1 MELLKAPISRTRRS
15 SLCTLYLWHQPLFR
29 RIALEDFALS
39 GPQTVTL
46 KFSLAF
52 ALAMASYV
60 LVERPALRLRLKRRF
75 QALPRPAVT
84 APDQV
89 AAGAKPTSE
98 V

>member
-60 LVERPALRLRLKRRF
+60 LVERPALRLKRRF